1 MNETKASGWG
11 LVGALALSAM
21 PAFAVPVTYE
31 FSTGSVLGAVN
42 VGVQGDPNNQ
52 GLLDLFANSTVTGSF
67 TYDSE
72 SPVTSVVT
80 NPLIGTQALY
90 DNALTSFTGNVAGFT
105 FADVSGRVQVGDEL
119 NLGGTS
125 HDLLQLSGF
134 APDFTGFDL
143 GNLGLTLLNAR
154 LFWIEGNPTTNGGTL
169 PDFLSGNG
177 LPSPL
182 TNLTGLF
189 GFSFATT
196 GTTTLAANVTFR
208 ELQVRPVAIPEPGT
222 LSLVL
227 SGIAAFAS
235 FRRRTSMVPA

>member
-1 MNETKASGWG
+1 MNETKALGWG
-11 LVGALALSAM
+11 LVGALALSATS
-21 PAFAVPVTYE
+21 ALAVPVKYE
-31 FSTGSVLGAVN
+31 FSTGAVLGAVN
-42 VGVQGDPNNQ
+42 IGVQGDPNNQ

-134 APDFTGFDL
+134 APDFTGFDT
-143 GNLGLTLLNAR
+143 LGLTLLNAR

-169 PDFLSGNG
+169 PDFLSGNA

-182 TNLTGLF
+182 PDLVGLF

-208 ELQVRPVAIPEPGT
+208 ELQVRPVAVPEPGT

-227 SGIAAFAS
+227 AGIAAFAS
-235 FRRRTSMVPA
+235 LRRRASMAA